1 MKSLFGRKKKDEIPE
16 VEDPDISPSKES
28 LQDIAENPVTEAREE
43 LFKGMETEVRNIA
56 GRWGK

>member
-16 VEDPDISPSKES
+16 VENPDISPSKES

-43 LFKGMETEVRNIA
+43 LFKGMETEVRKS
-56 GRWGK
+56 RGK